1 MKVVNGFLLT
11 RCSFKADDKLA
22 NLGLPSVNEFDDF
35 RVKVSEIIAWNS
47 ADDEMHT
54 TVRTIVGDFTI
65 EETIEDVDILMLS
78 K

>member
-22 NLGLPSVNEFDDF
+22 NLGLPSANEFDYF

-47 ADDEMHT
+47 ADDEMYT
-54 TVRTIVGDFTI
+54 TIRTVVGDFTI
-65 EETIEDVDILMLS
+65 EETIEDLDILMLS

>member
-22 NLGLPSVNEFDDF
+22 HLGLPSANEFDDF
-35 RVKVSEIIAWNS
+35 RVKVSEIISWNS
-47 ADDEMHT
+47 SEDGMHT
-54 TVRTIVGDFTI
+54 TIRTIVGDFTI
-65 EETIEDVDILMLS
+65 EETMEDLDILMLS